1 MDSEIRYPDYISGV
15 EKPFVVHA
23 PFQLSGDQGDAVDA
37 LYKGY
42 LEGDRAQT
50 LKGVTGSG
58 KTFTMAK
65 LIEKI
70 QKPTLIL
77 SHNKTL
83 SAQLYKEFKTFFPE
97 NAVTYFVSTYDF
109 YQPEAYVPGKDLY
122 IEKEVDINDE
132 IDRLRLHASF
142 SLMERRDVI
151 VVATVSCIY
160 GLGNPVSLRD
170 MLWTF
175 RVGDEF
181 DRRIVFDQLLR
192 MLYER
197 NDAILERGT
206 FRPKGDI
213 IEIYPAYLET
223 AFRITLDWDTITD
236 IVWFDAL
243 TGEKR
248 EHVDSVTLYP
258 AKQFVMPQT
267 QIDRAIKAIDD
278 EKEERYQYF
287 ISNGKYVE
295 AERIKSRVEY
305 DLEML
310 QEVGYC
316 SGIENY
322 SRPLTGRKP
331 GERPAVLLDY
341 FPDDFVT
348 FIDESHVTLPQIGA
362 MYEGDRSRK
371 MNLVKYGFRL
381 PSALDNRPLKYD
393 EFDAKVGQR
402 IYVSATPGPREKEE
416 SIQIVEQLI
425 RPTGLLDPEITVKPT
440 EGQMEDLY
448 GEIRKTID
456 KGERVL
462 VTTLT
467 KKMSEDLTAYLLG
480 LGLKVQYLHSEV
492 DTIERVEILRDL
504 RKGKYDVLVGI
515 NLLREGLDLPEVSLV
530 AILDADKIGFLRSA
544 TSLIQTI
551 GRAARNADGRV
562 VMYADKMS
570 PAMAEA
576 IEETEHRRKVQKAW
590 NEEHGITPTTI
601 KKEIEDILEREI
613 KDSEEIAKEDARILK
628 GSYNLLVEKDRK
640 KYIKTLEKQMMEY
653 AENLQFEKAAV
664 IRDEIQRIKDR
675 KDLVDG

>member
-1 MDSEIRYPDYISGV
+1 MDSEIRYPDYVSGV

-23 PFQLSGDQGDAVDA
+23 PFNLSGDQGEAVDA

-83 SAQLYKEFKTFFPE
+83 SAQLYREFKTFFPE

-175 RVGDEF
+175 RVGDDF
-181 DRRIVFDQLLR
+181 DRSQVFAQLLR

-206 FRPKGDI
+206 FRPKGDV

-258 AKQFVMPQT
+258 AKQFVMPQA

-278 EKEERYQYF
+278 EKEERYEYF
-287 ISNGKYVE
+287 ISNGQYVE

-371 MNLVKYGFRL
+371 MNLVNYGFRL
-381 PSALDNRPLKYD
+381 PSALDNRPLKYE
-393 EFDAKVGQR
+393 EFDSKVGQR

-425 RPTGLLDPEITVKPT
+425 RPTGLLEPEITVKPT

-467 KKMSEDLTAYLLG
+467 KKMSEDLTTYLLG

-562 VMYADKMS
+562 IMYADKMS
-570 PAMAEA
+570 PAMKEA
-576 IEETEHRRKVQKAW
+576 IDETEHRRKVQMEW
-590 NEEHGITPTTI
+590 NDKHGITPTTI
-601 KKEIEDILEREI
+601 RKEIEDILEREI
-613 KDSEEIAKEDARILK
+613 KDSEAIAKEDAKILK
-628 GSYNLLVEKDRK
+628 GNYNLLLEKDRK